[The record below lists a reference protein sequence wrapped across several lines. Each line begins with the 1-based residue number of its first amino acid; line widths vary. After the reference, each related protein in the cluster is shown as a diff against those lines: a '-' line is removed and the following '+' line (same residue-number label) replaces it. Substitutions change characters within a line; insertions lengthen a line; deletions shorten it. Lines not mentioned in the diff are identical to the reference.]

1 MDPKD
6 FSATRIARRLV
17 RFGHDESGVA
27 TIFAC
32 FMIMMMVLVG
42 GIGVDLMHA
51 EMERTKLQNTLDRS
65 VLAAANLDQ
74 QLDPEAVVHDYFEKS
89 NQMQYL
95 KSVTVVNNTFE
106 REVTATARKDVP
118 TQFMRHMGVDY
129 LPAPGLSRAEER
141 FPNVELSLVI
151 DISRTMNVGA
161 KMSQMRT
168 AGISFTHAVLRAD
181 TSDRVSLTV
190 VPFSEHVALSPDMYD
205 ALNVFTRHNYSKCV
219 DIPNNIYGTTALDVT
234 QTFQQTQHFQWLDPH
249 ANNINSNPTCPNKNH
264 QHIRPFQQD
273 TGELTRGFN
282 GLSGSGSRSI
292 YRGMK
297 WGVALL
303 DPSTRPL
310 VSDLVASGE
319 VDPAFNGRP
328 SNYGD
333 IDSLKAVVL
342 MSGGVNEPSLRI
354 LDHRYSD
361 NNQYIHWRKNNLIN
375 WLDRY
380 VDPAAHDTYY
390 EVVETSASGDLL
402 LDQICDAAK
411 ARGIVIFTVAF
422 EADDISATNLQ
433 QCASSPS
440 HYFRVYG
447 DDLEDVLFRIGTQ
460 LTRLRLTN

>member
-1 MDPKD
+1 MRRTD
-6 FSATRIARRLV
+6 FYGRRVARALS
-17 RFGHDESGVA
+17 RFGRDESGVA

-42 GIGVDLMHA
+42 GIGVDLMHN
-51 EMERTKLQNTLDRS
+51 EMERTKLQNTLDRA

-74 QLDPEAVVHDYFEKS
+74 ELDPESVVRDYFAKS
-89 NQMQYL
+89 NQTRYL
-95 KSVTVVNNTFE
+95 RSIEVIDDAFD
-106 REVTATARKDVP
+106 RRVTATAHKDVP
-118 TQFMRHMGVDY
+118 TQFMRLMNVDY
-129 LPAPGLSRAEER
+129 LGAPGRSSAEER
-141 FPNVELSLVI
+141 FPNVEISLVI

-181 TSDRVSLTV
+181 TEDRVSLTT
-190 VPFSEHVALSPDMYD
+190 VPFSEHVALATPMYD
-205 ALNVFTRHNYSKCV
+205 ALDTIHRHDYSYCV
-219 DIPNNIYGTTALDVT
+219 ELPRDEYTSTALDVT
-234 QTFQQTQHFQWLDPH
+234 GLFDQIQHFQWLDDH
-249 ANNINSNPTCPNKNH
+249 ANNINSNPNCPNKNH
-264 QHIRPFQQD
+264 QHIRPFMQD

-310 VSDLVASGE
+310 VNAM
-319 VDPAFNGRP
+319 VDA
-328 SNYGD
+328 GD
-333 IDSLKAVVL
+333 IDEAFRDRPSAYGDSNTLKAVVL
-342 MSGGVNEPSLRI
+342 MSGGVNEQSVRI
-354 LDHRYSD
+354 EDWAYDSKSE
-361 NNQYIHWRKNNLIN
+361 YVHWRKNNLMN
-375 WLDRY
+375 WLDNY
-380 VDPAAHDTYY
+380 VDPAQHHTYY
-390 EVVETSASGDLL
+390 DIVETPESGDIL

-411 ARGIVIFTVAF
+411 AQGIVIFTVAF
-422 EADDISATNLQ
+422 EADEISAANLQ

-447 DDLEDVLFRIGTQ
+447 DDLEDVLFRIGSQ